1 MPTSWIQAKG
11 LEIVRPPA
19 VAAGLLRIKQKRVAG
34 QAPPPSQAESDSLQ
48 REAEEVEGR
57 D

>member
-11 LEIVRPPA
+11 LEIVRPPT